1 MKKLL
6 LFLLAVLT
14 SHFIFSQNELVIFY
28 VWEGEIFKK
37 SSNEFLCVA
46 SNEFFVFDENV
57 EKINTYPTFLNS
69 STQYI
74 EGLFSG
80 RDSSVILSIISGP
93 SILYSSLIKFDKN
106 WNEVV
111 HIYTTRTGKYGGE
124 LSNGNLLYGGG
135 EWNDEIFA
143 VDPVNGEIWGSRAGA
158 EIRDI
163 HITDGDSIVCISD
176 NGLFVFSAIGDT
188 VAIFPAFNFEHIVPL
203 KNSGWVG
210 QEADSLF
217 LLSPDFDLLETVYF
231 SDAPTID
238 MEAGYDKVVLLTN
251 DSTVHIF
258 NDILSFENNFKIN
271 SNNFHE
277 PSNFELAEDGPIVSN
292 GTAFKKFQWDGTDL
306 YTENNDIGIVGVELG
321 DFLIED
327 FIVNWAPGPNYD
339 TIVRLRYTSPIFKV
353 HNYGETII
361 ESFDISTFFPV
372 LYVGGFNYVEAFN
385 WYTRYFVKNVSIA
398 PNEEKEVTVN
408 NLDFYFRDNPGG
420 EMYDQC
426 FWTTRPNL
434 RIDDDYENDK
444 YCYEMVVATKEE
456 FENNIAVSVFPNPS
470 NGAFKIS
477 VGEAQTKN
485 AEWILYDQFGRQQ
498 YNLSINNWQREYE
511 VLVNYLPRGIYFW
524 KIKSEEKI
532 LDSGR
537 LIIQR

>member
-6 LFLLAVLT
+6 LFLPAFLF
-14 SHFIFSQNELVIFY
+14 SYFIFSQNELVVFG

-74 EGLFSG
+74 EGIFSG
-80 RDSSVILSIISGP
+80 RDNSVILSIISGP
-93 SILYSSLIKFDKN
+93 SILYSSLIKFDKD
-106 WNEVV
+106 WKEVSNV
-111 HIYTTRTGKYGGE
+111 YTTRTGKYGGE
-124 LSNGNLLYGGG
+124 LSNGNLIYGGG

-163 HITDGDSIVCISD
+163 HITDGDSIVSISD

-188 VAIFPAFNFEHIVPL
+188 IAIFPSFNFEHIVPI
-203 KNSGWVG
+203 KNAGWVG
-210 QEADSLF
+210 QRADSLF

-258 NDILSFENNFKIN
+258 NNLLLFENNFKIN
-271 SNNFHE
+271 SNNFPE
-277 PSNFELAEDGPIVSN
+277 PSNFELTEDGPIVSN
-292 GTAFKKFQWDGTDL
+292 GAAIKKFQWDGTDL
-306 YTENNDIGIVGVELG
+306 YTENNDIGVVGVELG
-321 DFLIED
+321 DYILEEYTALTF
-327 FIVNWAPGPNYD
+327 PNYD
-339 TIVRLRYTSPIFKV
+339 TIFRLRYTNPVFTV
-353 HNYGETII
+353 HNYGETAIK
-361 ESFDISTFFPV
+361 SFGISTSFPAF
-372 LYVGGFNYVEAFN
+372 YVGFYNYYEQYNGILNQF
-385 WYTRYFVKNVSIA
+385 FSNVSIA
-398 PNEEKEVTVN
+398 PGEEKEVVWS
-408 NLDFYFRDNPGG
+408 NLGFYFRNPPNG
-420 EMYDQC
+420 EIYDQC

-456 FENNIAVSVFPNPS
+456 FKNNIAVSVFPNPS

-477 VGEAQTKN
+477 VGDVQPKN

-498 YNLSINNWQREYE
+498 YILPINKWQHEYE
-511 VLVNYLPRGIYFW
+511 VLVNYLPTGIYFW
-524 KIKSEEKI
+524 KIKSEEGI

-537 LIIQR
+537 LIFQR